1 MMVLTLNVSEKAAQP
16 HLFSVYSPVRQHNSP
31 YHMGLSCGKDEVRLH
46 IKVLRMVP
54 VSGTALKKRELLL
67 YFISYETLGENNES
81 AYQWSLSKISP
92 VIKK

>member
-46 IKVLRMVP
+46 IKVLRILESCLYLVQ
-54 VSGTALKKRELLL
+54 LKKRELLL
-67 YFISYETLGENNES
+67 YFISYETLGENES
-81 AYQWSLSKISP
+81 AYQ
-92 VIKK
+92 